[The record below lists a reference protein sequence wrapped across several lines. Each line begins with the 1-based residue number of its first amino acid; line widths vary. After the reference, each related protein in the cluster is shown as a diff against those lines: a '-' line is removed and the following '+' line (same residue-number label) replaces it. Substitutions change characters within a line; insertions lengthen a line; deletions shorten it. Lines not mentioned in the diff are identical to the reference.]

1 MEQHGHDISLSATEC
16 QELLATRTVGRV
28 GWAAEAGPTI
38 QPVAYLL
45 RDGDILFRTAPTTL
59 LGSLAA
65 GAAVCFQIDDL
76 DESTSTGWSVLV
88 RGTSRHLEVRG
99 DDELPTPWA
108 PGERNVVIVIE
119 PHEYTGRVVSG
130 DWPALG
136 SERAQSV

>member
-16 QELLATRTVGRV
+16 QELLLTRTVGRV
-28 GWAAEAGPTI
+28 GWAAAAGPTI

-45 RDGDILFRTAPTTL
+45 HDGVIMFRTAPTTL
-59 LGSLAA
+59 LGGLAA
-65 GAAVCFQIDDL
+65 GAEVCFQIDDL

-88 RGTSRHLEVRG
+88 RGTSRRLDVGG

-108 PGERNVVIVIE
+108 PGKRHLVIVIE
-119 PHEYTGRVVSG
+119 PHEYTGRAVSG

-136 SERAQSV
+136 SERAESV